1 MTNAL
6 KLCLYAALAM
16 SMCLAGPALA
26 QDEGAAQ
33 ATMVNGMV
41 TVASGDGTIRDLQ
54 LNGVVGPG
62 DIVSTAADSYVALR
76 FSDGTR
82 VLLRPNSRFVIDE
95 YQFNEAESSTDEAPA
110 GSGRSATRL
119 IRGGLRAVTGAI
131 ARDNPENVEVR
142 TPVATLGIR
151 GTDLETRWCN
161 NDCHDI
167 NPRPA
172 NGLYTGVN
180 RGRVAVMNEAGEVV
194 IGAGGFSFTASPTS
208 TPTALP
214 FQPRAL
220 GQSTMPD
227 PATCGG

>member
-1 MTNAL
+1 MKNAL
-6 KLCLYAALAM
+6 KHCLYAALA
-16 SMCLAGPALA
+16 LTLGVAVPVAA
-26 QDEGAAQ
+26 QDPAAT

-41 TVASGDGTIRDLQ
+41 TVASGDGSIRELQ
-54 LNGVVGPG
+54 LEGAVGPG

-95 YQFNEAESSTDEAPA
+95 YQFNESASSTEEVPE

-119 IRGGLRAVTGAI
+119 LRGGLRAVTGAI

-180 RGRVAVMNEAGEVV
+180 RDRVAVVNAAGEVI

-208 TPTALP
+208 VPTALP

-220 GQSTMPD
+220 GQSSMPD

>member
-1 MTNAL
+1 MKNAFRM
-6 KLCLYAALAM
+6 CLYAALALLLCVAPPAQ
-16 SMCLAGPALA
+16 SQEDAGR
-26 QDEGAAQ
+26 
-33 ATMVNGMV
+33 ATMVNGLV
-41 TVASGDGTIRDLQ
+41 TVASGDGAIRELQ
-54 LNGVVGPG
+54 IDGAVGPG

-95 YQFNEAESSTDEAPA
+95 YQFSEAESSTDEQPV
-110 GSGRSATRL
+110 GNGRSATRL
-119 IRGGLRAVTGAI
+119 LRGGLRAVTGAI

-180 RGRVAVMNEAGEVV
+180 RGRVAVLNAAGEVV
-194 IGAGGFSFTASPTS
+194 IGAGEFSFTASPTS

-220 GQSTMPD
+220 GQSSMPD
-227 PATCGG
+227 PAICGG

>member
-1 MTNAL
+1 MTNAF
-6 KLCLYAALAM
+6 KHCLYAALALLL
-16 SMCLAGPALA
+16 CVAAPGQA
-26 QDEGAAQ
+26 QEEAAR
-33 ATMVNGMV
+33 ATMINGMV
-41 TVASGDGTIRDLQ
+41 TVASGDGAIRELQ
-54 LNGVVGPG
+54 RDGAVGPG
-62 DIVSTAADSYVALR
+62 DIVSTAADSYAALR

-95 YQFNEAESSTDEAPA
+95 YEFNEGEASTEEAPA

-119 IRGGLRAVTGAI
+119 LRGGLRAVTGAI

-151 GTDLETRWCN
+151 GTDLETRYCN
-161 NDCHDI
+161 NDCSDI

-180 RGRVAVMNEAGEVV
+180 RGRVAVVNEAGEVV
-194 IGAGGFSFTASPTS
+194 IGVGEFSFTASPTAM
-208 TPTALP
+208 PTALP

-220 GQSTMPD
+220 GQSSMPD